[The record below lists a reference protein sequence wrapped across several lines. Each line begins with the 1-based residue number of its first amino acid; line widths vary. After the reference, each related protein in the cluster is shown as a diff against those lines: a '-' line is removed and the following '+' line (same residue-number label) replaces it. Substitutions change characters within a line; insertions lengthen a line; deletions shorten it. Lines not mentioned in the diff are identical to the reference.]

1 MRKLNYKTLLVLLGC
16 WTMTSQLVF
25 AQEMKPEE
33 TEDWSRK
40 PEMVQLDGKGKIPSD
55 AIVLFSKG
63 NLDQWQAE
71 DGTSAKWNVK
81 GSMFTVEPKT
91 GTISTKDAFG
101 SCQLHI
107 EWNSPVEDV
116 KAGKTSQ
123 GCGNSGIFLMGKYE
137 VQVLNSYENE
147 TYYNGQAASIY
158 KQYIPLVNASLKP
171 GEWQTYD
178 IIFEEPVWEG
188 EGDNAKLITP
198 GYVTILHNGVL
209 VQNHVELKG
218 PTEYIGIPKYKWHPA
233 KMPLTLQD
241 HGNRVSYRNIWIR
254 NL

>member
-1 MRKLNYKTLLVLLGC
+1 MKANYKNLLIA
-16 WTMTSQLVF
+16 F
-25 AQEMKPEE
+25 ALCFTIVQVAKAQDMKPEE

-40 PEMVQLDGKGKIPSD
+40 PEMVQLIGKNKVPSD

-63 NLDQWQAE
+63 NLDQWE
-71 DGTSAKWNVK
+71 SNDGSPAPWKVK
-81 GSMFTVEPKT
+81 GSMFQVVPKSGIIKT
-91 GTISTKDAFG
+91 RESFG

-107 EWNSPVEDV
+107 EWKPAMEDV
-116 KAGKTSQ
+116 KAGKKSQ
-123 GCGNSGIFLMGKYE
+123 ACSNSGIFLMGKYE

-178 IIFEEPVWEG
+178 IIFDAPVWDGEG
-188 EGDNAKLITP
+188 ESAKLLTP
-198 GYVTILHNGVL
+198 GYVTVIQNGVL

-218 PTEYIGIPKYKWHPA
+218 PTEYIGLPKYKWHED
-233 KMPLTLQD
+233 KLPLMLQD
-241 HGNRVSYRNIWIR
+241 HNSKVSFRNIWIR